1 MNTKSAQRELST
13 ITEKNRL
20 FVVEWLRDRS
30 AFHTWFSS
38 LVTGSFVVITVFGS
52 RPSFSS
58 VSGSVLLIALVL
70 LLFALLCNLVCVWSI
85 PSWKYRVSTGILTD
99 ATGMRREL
107 AITAWLGV
115 IAFVCGLTLAVIG
128 NSAT

>member
-1 MNTKSAQRELST
+1 MNTNSSAGELSV
-13 ITEKNRL
+13 ITEQNRP

-38 LVTGSFVVITVFGS
+38 LVTGSFIVITVFGS

-58 VSGSVLLIALVL
+58 AGGYILSVALIL

-85 PSWKYRVSTGILTD
+85 PSWKYRVSTGIVTD
-99 ATGMRREL
+99 ARTMRREL

-115 IAFVCGLTLAVIG
+115 IAFVSGLTLAVIG
-128 NSAT
+128 NSAA

>member
-1 MNTKSAQRELST
+1 MNTRSSANELSA
-13 ITEKNRL
+13 ITEQNRA

-30 AFHTWFSS
+30 SFHSWFSS

-52 RPSFSS
+52 KPSFTS
-58 VSGSVLLIALVL
+58 VGGCILSVALIL

-85 PSWKYRVSTGILTD
+85 PSWKYRVSTGIVTD
-99 ATGMRREL
+99 ARTMRREL

-115 IAFVCGLTLAVIG
+115 IAFVSGLTLAVVG
-128 NSAT
+128 NSGT

>member
-1 MNTKSAQRELST
+1 MKAKSTRRELST
-13 ITEKNRL
+13 ITEQNRP

-52 RPSFSS
+52 RPNFSS
-58 VSGSVLLIALVL
+58 VSGSVLSVALVL

-99 ATGMRREL
+99 ATSMRREL

-115 IAFVCGLTLAVIG
+115 IAFVSGLTLAVIG